1 MPSKTVI
8 DPIDAKILTALT
20 AEPRATVI
28 ALADVTGLSRNTV
41 QARLSKLEQRGV
53 LHSFERRIDPGA
65 LGYPLTAFILTN
77 VAQRKLSQIADAST
91 GSPRS
96 SRYTGSAVSPTFS
109 SMSRSRRRR
118 PLPHRRA
125 HPRHRRRRTDHD
137 FARDA
142 TVARLPADA
151 PPVPDRRTLLSP
163 TPDSILLTPLTL
175 AAFLACRLLK
185 PCGAPHRPTDQ
196 LAAAD
201 DDETGEVRVRR
212 ERRAGHRTAPCCLT
226 DRSVRC
232 TTTPEIATGRSTT
245 HVVTEYGVSLTIRTS
260 RSS

>member
-109 SMSRSRRRR
+109 SMSSLATPTTSTASPGASSTSTASNRPRLRS
-118 PLPHRRA
+118 
-125 HPRHRRRRTDHD
+125 
-137 FARDA
+137 
-142 TVARLPADA
+142 
-151 PPVPDRRTLLSP
+151 
-163 TPDSILLTPLTL
+163 
-175 AAFLACRLLK
+175 
-185 PCGAPHRPTDQ
+185 
-196 LAAAD
+196 
-201 DDETGEVRVRR
+201 
-212 ERRAGHRTAPCCLT
+212 
-226 DRSVRC
+226 
-232 TTTPEIATGRSTT
+232 
-245 HVVTEYGVSLTIRTS
+245 
-260 RSS
+260 